1 MKLSEKQLDQLAEDL
16 ILFNDHF
23 SIFEKR
29 IKWPKKT
36 SFEKKLKFFNS
47 IYQSCKVSTN

>member
-23 SIFEKR
+23 LIFEKN

-47 IYQSCKVSTN
+47 SYQYCKESTN